1 MGNISYRFLVSR
13 AVLLDIRLA
22 IGFPVFLGAVRSV
35 IAMDTHQIAT
45 NEREYVGWVICS
57 V

>member
-13 AVLLDIRLA
+13 AVLLDIHLA
-22 IGFPVFLGAVRSV
+22 IGFPVFLGAVWSV